1 MLYIKK
7 IVKQDKEKEFAIQF
21 GPSVDFFRKKPEHD
35 SEDPSVTLEFCTN
48 IDSRKEFNGQEI
60 VVPFYFN
67 EGKSEIR
74 LRKPFKPFIFDKL
87 KASLGDILVFKR
99 LETTSKTYDKKID
112 RAVFEL
118 VKKTDP
124 DYNLYN
130 EIIEKSPSR
139 HGAQGFACVQCAY
152 NDLSVISNKGSIS
165 SQMIFYGAPGTGKS
179 YSVEQITKNSKDH
192 SIRTTFHPDSDYSSF
207 VGTYKPSMITLPDG
221 TQKIGYKYT
230 PQAFLKAYTN
240 AWKDLEH
247 PYYLV
252 IEEINRGNCAQIF
265 GDMFQLLDRNANGFS
280 SYSVD
285 PDDDI
290 RNHLEEEFKAS
301 TLTCSSLNQE
311 ILDSIKNGTKMMLP
325 NNLSILATMNTSD
338 QSLFP
343 IDSAFKRRWSWKYVP
358 ISNAN
363 KAWKIAVNGK
373 KYDWWTFLEKINEK
387 IGTTTS
393 SEDKKLGYFFTKADE
408 TTSEI
413 TAEQFVG
420 KVIFY
425 LWNDVFQDYGFNDP
439 IFKIKTEKQQS
450 QSEQQFTAST
460 TNKENI
466 TLTFEMFFEPNGD
479 VKEELLEK
487 FLINLGLTADTA
499 SKDVNASAPNVAHGQ
514 PIPNADQ
521 SVDGLDDAA
530 VDAAQPQNA
539 DVE

>member
-1 MLYIKK
+1 
-7 IVKQDKEKEFAIQF
+7 
-21 GPSVDFFRKKPEHD
+21 
-35 SEDPSVTLEFCTN
+35 
-48 IDSRKEFNGQEI
+48 
-60 VVPFYFN
+60 
-67 EGKSEIR
+67 
-74 LRKPFKPFIFDKL
+74 
-87 KASLGDILVFKR
+87 
-99 LETTSKTYDKKID
+99 
-112 RAVFEL
+112 
-118 VKKTDP
+118 
-124 DYNLYN
+124 
-130 EIIEKSPSR
+130 
-139 HGAQGFACVQCAY
+139 
-152 NDLSVISNKGSIS
+152 
-165 SQMIFYGAPGTGKS
+165 
-179 YSVEQITKNSKDH
+179 
-192 SIRTTFHPDSDYSSF
+192 
-207 VGTYKPSMITLPDG
+207 
-221 TQKIGYKYT
+221 
-230 PQAFLKAYTN
+230 
-240 AWKDLEH
+240 
-247 PYYLV
+247 
-252 IEEINRGNCAQIF
+252 
-265 GDMFQLLDRNANGFS
+265 
-280 SYSVD
+280 
-285 PDDDI
+285 
-290 RNHLEEEFKAS
+290 
-301 TLTCSSLNQE
+301 
-311 ILDSIKNGTKMMLP
+311 MMLP